1 MDLVEATTRLYGLA
15 PESFLAHRTELV
27 AQARA
32 VKDRD
37 LAREIGQLRRPT
49 RTAWLLNLLTR
60 GNPDQLGELL
70 ELRASFA
77 RAQREGD
84 GVQLRA
90 LSRQR
95 RELIAD
101 LTQVA
106 LSLGRDAG
114 YSAPD
119 GAIIL
124 EIGQTL
130 EAALADP
137 RIRDR
142 LLAGALTKPVQYG
155 GFGIEL
161 PDPLAEPSIL
171 EAGSAS
177 EPDDLMALLGA
188 RVSTDRTAA
197 PASGQPANKE
207 PGTGTVRAQ
216 GEQRAAQVRRAEQ
229 QRMALERAEQER
241 RQADAEQARI
251 AADEAEDTADQA
263 ETEADALA
271 LRSASLR
278 DEWRAAEEAACSA
291 AEIAGAAREAAEK
304 LRDLATAA
312 ADARTV

>member
-15 PESFLAHRTELV
+15 PELFLADRTELV

-32 VKDRD
+32 AKDRD

-60 GNPDQLGELL
+60 DNPDQLGELL

-84 GVQLRA
+84 GIQLRA

-95 RELIAD
+95 RELITE

-106 LSLGRDAG
+106 LTLGRDAG

-119 GAIIL
+119 GAIQ

-137 RIRDR
+137 RIRDQ
-142 LLAGALTKPVQYG
+142 LLAGALTKPVRYG
-155 GFGIEL
+155 GFGIEP
-161 PDPLAEPSIL
+161 PDPLTAPSL
-171 EAGSAS
+171 LKTGSAS
-177 EPDDLMALLGA
+177 DPDDLMALLGA
-188 RVSTDRTAA
+188 RVSTDRTAT
-197 PASGQPANKE
+197 PASDQPANKG

-216 GEQRAAQVRRAEQ
+216 RERRAAQERRAEQ
-229 QRMALERAEQER
+229 QRLALERAQQER
-241 RQADAEQARI
+241 RQAAAQQTRIAAEQAENT
-251 AADEAEDTADQA
+251 AAEAEAA
-263 ETEADALA
+263 ADALA
-271 LRSASLR
+271 LRSESLR

-291 AEIAGAAREAAEK
+291 AEIAAAARETADK